1 MTETNLKHK
10 TKVGLYWSLFEKFAN
25 IGMQFVVSIIMA
37 RLLSPSDYGI
47 TALPAVFIAV
57 SNVLIEG
64 GFSQALVRKQDLKD
78 EDIATAFYYSM
89 LVGIFLYVILFVLS
103 PFIAVFY
110 EQPVLTKLVRITALL
125 FVITPINTPQ
135 TVLLQ
140 RRLNFKTPARISV
153 INKVVSGIVG
163 ILTAYY
169 GFGLWALVISNI
181 TASVLGSIQTWLAV
195 RWIPKVR
202 WSKESFRY
210 LWNYGN
216 KLIATNLLSTL
227 YNNVTPLVLGK
238 VGGTVDLGNL
248 HRAKQYAALPNN
260 TITGT
265 LTSVTFPVLSKVND
279 DKDLL
284 ERNYRKMICVSSY
297 IMFPIM
303 MLIAALARPLIVVMI
318 TEKWVN
324 AIYLL
329 QIMCFTYMWQPIQI
343 LNLNVLQV
351 MGRTDYTLKL
361 ELFKKPI
368 GLLFILGGL
377 LINGVVGLCYADLAF
392 TFVALL
398 FNSHYTYKIINVG
411 LRKQLK
417 DVLPSLLLSLL
428 VFGLVLLVTYVIP
441 ILFLQLI
448 IGVVVGVI
456 VYLGLSYI
464 FHFPE
469 LNEVFYLIRL
479 NSKQESY

>member
-1 MTETNLKHK
+1 MAETNLKHK

-25 IGMQFVVSIIMA
+25 IGMQFVVGIVMA

-57 SNVLIEG
+57 SNVLIES

-89 LVGIFLYVILFVLS
+89 LVGILLYVILFIFS
-103 PFIAVFY
+103 PLIADFY
-110 EQPVLTKLVRITALL
+110 DEPVLTKLVRITALL
-125 FVITPINTPQ
+125 FVITPITTPQ

-140 RRLNFKTPARISV
+140 RQLNFKTPARISV
-153 INKVVSGIVG
+153 INKIVSGIVG
-163 ILTAYY
+163 VLTAYW

-181 TASVLGSIQTWLAV
+181 TSSVLGCIQTWLAV
-195 RWIPKVR
+195 RWVPKAR

-248 HRAKQYAALPNN
+248 HRARQYASLPNS

-284 ERNYRKMICVSSY
+284 ERNYRKMISVSSY

-303 MLIAALARPLIVVMI
+303 MLIAALARPLIIVMV
-318 TEKWVN
+318 TEKWIA

-361 ELFKKPI
+361 ELMKKPI

-377 LINGVVGLCYADLAF
+377 FLNGVVGLCYADLAY
-392 TFVALL
+392 TFVALM
-398 FNSHYTYKIINVG
+398 FNSHYTYKLVNVG

-428 VFGLVLLVTYVIP
+428 VFVCVLLLTFVIP
-441 ILFLQLI
+441 IIWLQLFL
-448 IGVVVGVI
+448 GVI
-456 VYLGLSYI
+456 VGGILYLGLSYV
-464 FHFPE
+464 FHLSE
-469 LNEVFYLIRL
+469 LNEVIFLL
-479 NSKQESY
+479 KHKS